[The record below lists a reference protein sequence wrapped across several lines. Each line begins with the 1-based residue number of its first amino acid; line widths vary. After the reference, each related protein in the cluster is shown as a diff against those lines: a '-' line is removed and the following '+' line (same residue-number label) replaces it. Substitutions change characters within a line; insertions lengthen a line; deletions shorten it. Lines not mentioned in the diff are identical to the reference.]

1 MSCFSDSEMARKSEP
16 SVDDLR
22 DSSDDEKV
30 TVATVISE
38 KKESQPPQPTS
49 YAEEFEVEV
58 PGGYQDL
65 YIESA
70 VSKFA
75 I

>member
-38 KKESQPPQPTS
+38 KKERQSPQPPAPS
-49 YAEEFEVEV
+49 HAEEFEVEV
-58 PGGYQDL
+58 PGGY
-65 YIESA
+65 
-70 VSKFA
+70 
-75 I
+75 

>member
-1 MSCFSDSEMARKSEP
+1 MA
-16 SVDDLR
+16 SVDDLLMS

-30 TVATVISE
+30 TVVTVISE
-38 KKESQPPQPTS
+38 KKERQSPQPPS

-70 VSKFA
+70 GSNFA
-75 I
+75 T